1 MICSVLPNNTWQL
14 RNICHVGI
22 YLIFLKY
29 LHLPKSYLEQY
40 FLAIVISPL
49 RTQNSSSTVIQS
61 IKMHLKG
68 NLVVINSSKQKERK
82 KKCNDKIEAIIL
94 KSKDKIYLLKHNP
107 LNLTVAMTSELTQ
120 SHFISTGI
128 KVINYQDLG
137 V

>member
-1 MICSVLPNNTWQL
+1 
-14 RNICHVGI
+14 
-22 YLIFLKY
+22 
-29 LHLPKSYLEQY
+29 
-40 FLAIVISPL
+40 
-49 RTQNSSSTVIQS
+49 
-61 IKMHLKG
+61 MHLKG